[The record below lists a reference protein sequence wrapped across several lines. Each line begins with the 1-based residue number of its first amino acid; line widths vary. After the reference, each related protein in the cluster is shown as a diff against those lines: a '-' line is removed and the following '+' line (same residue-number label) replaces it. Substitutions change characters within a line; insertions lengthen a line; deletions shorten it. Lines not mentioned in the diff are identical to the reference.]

1 MKHNLRVTSILII
14 LFLMSH
20 VLGLFV
26 IKHYLPK
33 EENLPLGIQKPEF
46 EERTSYIPIIIAI
59 FAATVIALVLIKF
72 AAFRIW
78 KLWYLASIFITL
90 IISFNA
96 FIPEMIALFL
106 AIIFSLLKTFRNG
119 ILIHNFT
126 EIFVYGGLAA
136 IFVPVLSVWSIFVL
150 LVLISIYDVIAVWKT
165 RHMISMAKFQIKS
178 KIFAGLF
185 VPYSTKVLSKGL
197 TKKGQY
203 GKEIKVNEAVLGGG
217 DIAFPLMFSGVMLKI
232 FGFSAAIITSFTA
245 ALALAILFF
254 IAKKKKFYP
263 AMPFITT
270 GSLTGYFIVLLLF

>member
-178 KIFAGLF
+178 KIFAGLHLK
-185 VPYSTKVLSKGL
+185 YSKGR
-197 TKKGQY
+197 
-203 GKEIKVNEAVLGGG
+203 EAILGGG
-217 DIAFPLMFSGVMLKI
+217 DIGFPLMFAGVVLKLGWYHAL
-232 FGFSAAIITSFTA
+232 FVVGFTTL
-245 ALALAILFF
+245 ALALLFF
-254 IAKKKKFYP
+254 YSQKGKFYP
-263 AMPFITT
+263 AMPFLTI
-270 GSLTGYFIVLLLF
+270 GCFAGFLFSLI